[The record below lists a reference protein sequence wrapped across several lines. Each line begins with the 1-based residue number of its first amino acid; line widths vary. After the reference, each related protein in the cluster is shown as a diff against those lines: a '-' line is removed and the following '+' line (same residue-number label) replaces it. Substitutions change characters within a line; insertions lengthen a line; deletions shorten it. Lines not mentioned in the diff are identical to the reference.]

1 MLSKIRSAAAK
12 IKSILFEE
20 YGWPAVKNEKISKRI
35 IKKYL
40 PEAPIAID
48 CGAFDGAD
56 SLQLARILHAKV
68 YSFEAVP
75 AIFAQLQKNVA
86 GNTSIVCTPL
96 ALSNTTGKQIFY
108 VSEGS
113 STASSSLLHPKE
125 HLADHPETYFKKKIE
140 VDAVTLDEWAQQN
153 NIAAIDLLWLDM
165 QGFELKMLK
174 ASPRILK
181 TVSVIHTEVSTKE
194 TYEGVEVYNEYKSFL
209 EENGFTAVIEAIP
222 AGWDMGNVL
231 FVRKR

>member
-1 MLSKIRSAAAK
+1 MLSKIRAAAEK
-12 IKSILFEE
+12 FKSFLFHQ
-20 YGWPAVKNEKISKRI
+20 YGIPASRNEQISKRVL
-35 IKKYL
+35 KRYL
-40 PEAPIAID
+40 PNRPVAVD

-56 SLQLARILHAKV
+56 SLQLASTLNATV
-68 YSFEAVP
+68 YSFEAMP
-75 AIFAQLQKNVA
+75 EIFALLKKNTA
-86 GNTSIVCTPL
+86 GNKAVTCVPL
-96 ALSNTTGKQIFY
+96 ALSNTKGKQSFY

-113 STASSSLLHPKE
+113 STASSSLLEPKE
-125 HLADHPETYFKKKIE
+125 HLTDHPGTVFKKKID
-140 VDAVTLDEWAQQN
+140 VDAVTLDDWAKEN
-153 NIAAIDLLWLDM
+153 RIDKIDLLWLDM

-194 TYEGVEVYNEYKSFL
+194 TYEGVEVYSEYKSFL

-231 FVRKR
+231 FVRK